1 MLISAVNAYHKKFNR
16 GYMAQNRKKENTP
29 PPRDKKKTNQLF
41 TYFVIFV
48 FGFVT
53 GIAFT
58 VIKSK
63 TPEPAPSTIAGEQP
77 PHDEET
83 RQAILNL
90 EAEVTAN
97 PENFQSWVRLGHL
110 YYDTDQPE
118 KAIAAYNKSLELHSG
133 DANLLTDLGVMY
145 RRTEQPE
152 KAIELF
158 NKAIEKEPVHQPSRF
173 NKGIVLMYDLNDP
186 AGAVEAWEGLLKLNP
201 DAQSADGQPIRE
213 YVDQIKADM
222 AEKK

>member
-1 MLISAVNAYHKKFNR
+1 
-16 GYMAQNRKKENTP
+16 MAQKNRVTDQDNTP
-29 PPRDKKKTNQLF
+29 RPRIQGPKSHLV

-48 FGFVT
+48 FGFLS

-58 VIKSK
+58 VYKGGSPKS
-63 TPEPAPSTIAGEQP
+63 TSSTVAEGQP
-77 PHDEET
+77 QTQNDET
-83 RQAILNL
+83 RQAIINM

-97 PENFQSWVRLGHL
+97 PENFQSWIRLGHL
-110 YYDTDQPE
+110 YYDSDQPE
-118 KAIAAYNKSLELHSG
+118 KAISAYNKSLKFHSG

-145 RRTEQPE
+145 RRVKQPE

-158 NKAIEKEPVHQPSRF
+158 NMAIQKDPNHQPSRF

-186 AGAVEAWEGLLKLNP
+186 QGAIASWEELLSLNP
-201 DAQSADGQPIRE
+201 QAKTVNGQPIRE
-213 YVDQIKADM
+213 FVDQIKADL